1 MSDYVYN
8 NLLRNIIDE
17 FKQKDLDNIKYEFS
31 EQDIAKA
38 RVQLSLYCRDLE
50 AIPDCEEETPTVED
64 FLRPQKEI
72 LPVKQSREL
81 MELYSFITLMNVN
94 DLLKQLKDL
103 IINEDNS
110 YVICNSKV
118 LDNER
123 MLTWGFTANF
133 FYGSFNNFSNI
144 KIRYDNPGIIDNN
157 THDILVAGVV
167 DFIYSNV
174 KLGLL

>member
-31 EQDIAKA
+31 EKDIAKA
-38 RVQLSLYCRDLE
+38 RVELSLYCRDFDE
-50 AIPDCEEETPTVED
+50 IPEEIPTVED
-64 FLRPQKEI
+64 FLRPQKDI

-81 MELYSFITLMNVN
+81 TELYSFITLMNVN

-110 YVICNSKV
+110 YIICNTKI

-123 MLTWGFTANF
+123 MMTWGFTANF

-144 KIRYDNPGIIDNN
+144 KIKYDNPGIIDNN

-167 DFIYSNV
+167 DFIYTNV

>member
-31 EQDIAKA
+31 ENDIAKA
-38 RVQLSLYCRDLE
+38 RVKLSLYCRDFKE
-50 AIPDCEEETPTVED
+50 IPDEVPTVED

-81 MELYSFITLMNVN
+81 TELYSFITLMNVN

-110 YVICNSKV
+110 YVICNTKV

-133 FYGSFNNFSNI
+133 FYGSFNGFSNI